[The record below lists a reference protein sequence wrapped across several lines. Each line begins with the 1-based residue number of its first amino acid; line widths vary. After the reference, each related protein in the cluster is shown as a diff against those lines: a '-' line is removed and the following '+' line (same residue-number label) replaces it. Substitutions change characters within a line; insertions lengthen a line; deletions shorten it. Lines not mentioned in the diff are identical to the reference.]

1 MVASTA
7 VCRSRCHVKQLRY
20 VFHVVMD
27 AFYTFLADDGWAIAS
42 HIALSTLMALFPFL
56 IVLTSL
62 AGFFFGSKQLA
73 DQAMQLLLQTWPHQ
87 VADALT
93 DQIHDV
99 LTTTRGDILTVGA
112 VLAVYFASN
121 GVEALR
127 VGLNRAYAVVEPRRW
142 YWLRLESIGY
152 TLVAAFTALAM
163 AFLIVLGPLFIEAA
177 RRYIPLIVE
186 SNEQLLNTLR
196 YGITVA
202 ALTVALFILHAWLP
216 AGRRS
221 FLQIL
226 PGIIFTLVASMV
238 SGVVF
243 GQYLARFA
251 NNYVSMYAGLASVII
266 ALVFLY
272 FTAAIFVY
280 GGELNAAIIKSRLP
294 RGVSLQAAQ
303 SLGRAETRA

>member
-1 MVASTA
+1 V
-7 VCRSRCHVKQLRY
+7 RQLRY
-20 VFHVVMD
+20 VFHVCLD

-62 AGFFFGSKQLA
+62 AGFFGSKELA
-73 DQAMQLLLQTWPHQ
+73 DQAADLLLQTWPTQ
-87 VADALT
+87 VADALAGE
-93 DQIHDV
+93 IHDV
-99 LTTTRGDILTVGA
+99 MTTTRTGLLTIGA

-127 VGLNRAYAVVEPRRW
+127 VALNRAYAVVEPRRW

-163 AFLIVLGPLFIEAA
+163 AFLIVLGPLIIEAV
-177 RRYIPLIVE
+177 RRLIPLVVE
-186 SNEQLLNTLR
+186 SNEKFLNVAR
-196 YGITVA
+196 YGITTS
-202 ALTVALFILHAWLP
+202 ALVVALFILHAWLP
-216 AGRRS
+216 AGRRG

-226 PGIIFTLVASMV
+226 PGIVFTFVASLV
-238 SGVVF
+238 SGIVF

-251 NNYVSMYAGLASVII
+251 NNYVTMYAGLASVVI

-272 FTAAIFVY
+272 FIAAIFVF

-294 RGVSLQAAQ
+294 HGVSLQAAQ
-303 SLGRAETRA
+303 SLKPAETQA

>member
-1 MVASTA
+1 V
-7 VCRSRCHVKQLRY
+7 RFLRY
-20 VFHVVMD
+20 VFNVCLD

-56 IVLTSL
+56 IVITSL
-62 AGFFFGSKQLA
+62 AGFFGSKELA
-73 DQAMQLLLQTWPHQ
+73 DQAASLLLQTWPPQ
-87 VADALT
+87 VAST
-93 DQIHDV
+93 ISGQIHQV
-99 LTTTRGDILTVGA
+99 LTTTRTDALTVGA

-127 VGLNRAYAVVEPRRW
+127 VALNRAYAVVEPRRW

-152 TLVAAFTALAM
+152 TLVAAVTSLLM
-163 AFLIVLGPLFIEAA
+163 AFLIVLGPLIIEAV
-177 RRYIPLIVE
+177 RLYIPLKVE
-186 SNEQLLNTLR
+186 ANERLLHLAR
-196 YGITVA
+196 YGITIA
-202 ALTVALFILHAWLP
+202 ALIVALFILHAWLP
-216 AGRRS
+216 AGRRG

-226 PGIIFTLVASMV
+226 PGIVFTMLASLIL
-238 SGVVF
+238 GIAF

-251 NNYVSMYAGLASVII
+251 DRYVTMYAGLASVII

-272 FTAAIFVY
+272 FIAAIFVY

-303 SLGRAETRA
+303 SLTHAGTQV

>member
-1 MVASTA
+1 M
-7 VCRSRCHVKQLRY
+7 RQIRY
-20 VFHVVMD
+20 VYLVVMD

-62 AGFFFGSKQLA
+62 AGFFGSKDLA
-73 DQAMQLLLQTWPHQ
+73 DQAASLMLQVWPLQ
-87 VADALT
+87 VADALSGE
-93 DQIHDV
+93 IHDV
-99 LTTTRGDILTVGA
+99 LTTTRGDALTIGV

-121 GVEALR
+121 GVESLR
-127 VGLNRAYAVVEPRRW
+127 VALNRAYSVIEPRRW

-152 TLVAAFTALAM
+152 TLIAAFTALAM
-163 AFLIVLGPLFIEAA
+163 ALFIVLGPLVLEAA
-177 RRYIPLIVE
+177 RRHIPLIVE
-186 SNEQLLNTLR
+186 TNQHFLNLTR
-196 YGITVA
+196 YGIT
-202 ALTVALFILHAWLP
+202 TVALVIALFVLHAWLP

-226 PGIIFTLVASMV
+226 PGIIFTVVGSLV
-238 SGVVF
+238 SGIVF

-251 NNYVSMYAGLASVII
+251 NNYVTMYAGLASVVI

-272 FTAAIFVY
+272 FIAAVFVY

-294 RGVSLQAAQ
+294 HGVSLQAAQ
-303 SLGRAETRA
+303 SLAPADSQA

>member
-1 MVASTA
+1 V
-7 VCRSRCHVKQLRY
+7 RFLRY
-20 VFHVVMD
+20 LFNVCLD

-62 AGFFFGSKQLA
+62 AGFFGSKELA
-73 DQAMQLLLQTWPHQ
+73 DQAAALLLQTWPRQVAETISGQIHQ
-87 VADALT
+87 VLDTTRTDALT
-93 DQIHDV
+93 
-99 LTTTRGDILTVGA
+99 VGL

-127 VGLNRAYAVVEPRRW
+127 VALNRAYAVVEPRRW

-152 TLVAAFTALAM
+152 TLVAAITSLAM
-163 AFLIVLGPLFIEAA
+163 AFLIVLGPLIIAAVRLFLPLTVEA
-177 RRYIPLIVE
+177 
-186 SNEQLLNTLR
+186 NERFLHLSR
-196 YGITVA
+196 YGITVG
-202 ALTVALFILHAWLP
+202 ALIVALFILHAWLP
-216 AGRRS
+216 AGRRG

-226 PGIIFTLVASMV
+226 PGIVFTMVASLI
-238 SGVVF
+238 SGIAF

-251 NNYVSMYAGLASVII
+251 DRYVTMYAGLASVII

-272 FTAAIFVY
+272 FIAAIFVY

-303 SLGRAETRA
+303 SLKPAETQA

>member
-1 MVASTA
+1 MRLF
-7 VCRSRCHVKQLRY
+7 RSAY
-20 VFHVVMD
+20 DVFLD

-62 AGFFFGSKQLA
+62 AGFFGSKELA
-73 DQAMQLLLQTWPHQ
+73 DQAASLLLQTWPHQ
-87 VADALT
+87 VAET
-93 DQIHDV
+93 ISGQIHQV
-99 LTTTRGDILTVGA
+99 LTTTRTDALTVGA

-127 VGLNRAYAVVEPRRW
+127 VALNRAYAVVEPRRW

-152 TLVAAFTALAM
+152 TLVAAVTSLAM
-163 AFLIVLGPLFIEAA
+163 AFLIVLGPLIIEAV
-177 RRYIPLIVE
+177 RRYLPLAVE
-186 SNEQLLNTLR
+186 ANERFLHLSR
-196 YGITVA
+196 YGITIG
-202 ALTVALFILHAWLP
+202 ALIIALFILHAWLP

-226 PGIIFTLVASMV
+226 PGIIFTMVASLI
-238 SGVVF
+238 SGIAF
-243 GQYLARFA
+243 GQYLTRFA
-251 NNYVSMYAGLASVII
+251 DRYVTMYAGLASVII

-272 FTAAIFVY
+272 FIAAIFVY

-303 SLGRAETRA
+303 SLEPAGTQA

>member
-1 MVASTA
+1 M
-7 VCRSRCHVKQLRY
+7 RQLRY
-20 VFHVVMD
+20 VYHVVID

-62 AGFFFGSKQLA
+62 AGFFGSKELA
-73 DQAMQLLLQTWPHQ
+73 DQAVGLLLQVWPKQ
-87 VADALT
+87 VADSLSGE
-93 DQIHDV
+93 IHDV
-99 LTTTRGDILTVGA
+99 LTTSRGDILTIGA

-127 VGLNRAYAVVEPRRW
+127 VALNRAYSVIEPRRW

-152 TLVAAFTALAM
+152 TLIAAITALAM
-163 AFLIVLGPLFIEAA
+163 AFLIVLGPLMLEAA
-177 RRYIPLIVE
+177 RRHIPLIVE
-186 SNEQLLNTLR
+186 TNEQFLNVVR
-196 YGITVA
+196 YSTTIT
-202 ALTVALFILHAWLP
+202 ALIVALLILHAWLP
-216 AGRRS
+216 AGRRG

-226 PGIIFTLVASMV
+226 PGIVFTLAASLL
-238 SGVVF
+238 SGNVF

-251 NNYVSMYAGLASVII
+251 NNYVTMYAGLASVII

-272 FTAAIFVY
+272 FIAAIFVY

-294 RGVSLQAAQ
+294 HGVSLQAAQ
-303 SLGRAETRA
+303 SLAPLDSQA

>member
-1 MVASTA
+1 V
-7 VCRSRCHVKQLRY
+7 RQIRY
-20 VFHVVMD
+20 IFHVCID
-27 AFYTFLADDGWAIAS
+27 AFYMFLADDGWAIAS

-62 AGFFFGSKQLA
+62 AGFFGSKELA
-73 DQAMQLLLQTWPHQ
+73 DQAAGLLLQVWPKQ
-87 VADALT
+87 VADSLSGE
-93 DQIHDV
+93 IHDV
-99 LTTTRGDILTVGA
+99 LTTTRGDILTIGA

-127 VGLNRAYAVVEPRRW
+127 VALNRAYAVIEPRRW

-152 TLVAAFTALAM
+152 TLVAAFTSLAM
-163 AFLIVLGPLFIEAA
+163 AFLIVLGPLMLEAA
-177 RRYIPLIVE
+177 RRHIPIIVE
-186 SNEQLLNTLR
+186 TNEKLLNIAR
-196 YGITVA
+196 YSITIL
-202 ALTVALFILHAWLP
+202 ALVVALFVLHAWLP

-226 PGIIFTLVASMV
+226 PGIVFTLVASMI
-238 SGVVF
+238 SGTVF

-251 NNYVSMYAGLASVII
+251 NNYVTMYAGLASVII

-272 FTAAIFVY
+272 FLAAIFVY

-294 RGVSLQAAQ
+294 HGVSLQAAQ
-303 SLGRAETRA
+303 SLRPSETQA

>member
-1 MVASTA
+1 VRQ
-7 VCRSRCHVKQLRY
+7 VRFVYLI
-20 VFHVVMD
+20 VLD

-62 AGFFFGSKQLA
+62 AGFFGSKELA
-73 DQAMQLLLQTWPHQ
+73 DQAVGLLLQVWPKQ
-87 VADALT
+87 VADSLSGE
-93 DQIHDV
+93 IHDV
-99 LTTTRGDILTVGA
+99 LTTTRGDILTIGA

-127 VGLNRAYAVVEPRRW
+127 VALNRAYSVLEVRRW

-152 TLVAAFTALAM
+152 TLVAAITSLAM
-163 AFLIVLGPLFIEAA
+163 AFLIVLGPLIIEAV
-177 RRYIPLIVE
+177 RRYIPLVVE
-186 SNEQLLNTLR
+186 NNEQFLNVSR
-196 YGITVA
+196 YGITI
-202 ALTVALFILHAWLP
+202 VALIVALLILHAWLP
-216 AGRRS
+216 AGRRG

-226 PGIIFTLVASMV
+226 PGIIFTMVASLI
-238 SGVVF
+238 SGIVF

-251 NNYVSMYAGLASVII
+251 NNYVTMYAGLASVII

-272 FTAAIFVY
+272 FIAAIFVY

-294 RGVSLQAAQ
+294 RGVTLQAAQ
-303 SLGRAETRA
+303 SLEPAETQA